1 MASILPKVQILE
13 DEQYVQQ
20 PTVSHLA
27 AFTNNFKNLYSFF
40 KEAQTFQG
48 VYVALAGTT
57 EMLDIAAVQ
66 LKNAVGI
73 CQIDFL
79 IEKSQ
84 KTFQALIKWIED
96 PTKTTSQIELGKE
109 TLAFTT
115 TAIKVYQFASK
126 TFAFTFLQ
134 AYNPLFSVV
143 KSSGELILGVH
154 SLIESGEKI
163 LKIRHKLETTKTFVG
178 DLAKSRD
185 GKIHLAQLELN
196 ALEADY
202 YKELMAIAT
211 KVCVIIF
218 AALELVM
225 MLYVDMAA
233 AEVFFALGII
243 LTVASHVGSYF
254 DSIAEQTRKPY
265 ENVVRF
271 DISSFQTQDSSV

>member
-1 MASILPKVQILE
+1 MASSVSNVRISE
-13 DEQYVQQ
+13 DAQYVQQ
-20 PTVSHLA
+20 PSVSHLA

-96 PTKTTSQIELGKE
+96 PTKTKSQIELGKE

-134 AYNPLFSVV
+134 AYSPLFSVV
-143 KSSGELILGVH
+143 KSSGDLILGMH
-154 SLIESGEKI
+154 SLKESVEKI
-163 LKIRHKLETTKTFVG
+163 SKIHHKLESTKTFVG
-178 DLAKSRD
+178 NLPENDS
-185 GKIHLAQLELN
+185 GKIHLAELELN

-211 KVCVIIF
+211 KFCVITF

-271 DISSFQTQDSSV
+271 DLSSFQKQDSSV

>member
-1 MASILPKVQILE
+1 MAFSLPKVQISE
-13 DEQYVQQ
+13 DAKYVQQ
-20 PTVSHLA
+20 PTISHLA

-48 VYVALAGTT
+48 FYVALAGTT

-66 LKNAVGI
+66 LKNAVGV

-96 PTKTTSQIELGKE
+96 PTKTASQFELGKE

-143 KSSGELILGVH
+143 KSSGDLILGMH
-154 SLIESGEKI
+154 SLIESLEKI
-163 LKIRHKLETTKTFVG
+163 SKIQNKLKTTKTFVE
-178 DLAKSRD
+178 DLAKND
-185 GKIHLAQLELN
+185 GGKIHLAQLELN
-196 ALEADY
+196 ALDADY
-202 YKELMAIAT
+202 YKEFMAIVT

-265 ENVVRF
+265 ENLVRF
-271 DISSFQTQDSSV
+271 DLDSFQKQGSSL